1 MAHAVTA
8 TTVRNLQTA
17 AIAVL
22 IAAAND
28 FYCCLG
34 EKLDAKYCRAITQ
47 QEV

>member
-1 MAHAVTA
+1 MAHTA
-8 TTVRNLQTA
+8 TATIIQTLQTA

>member
-1 MAHAVTA
+1 MAHTATA
-8 TTVRNLQTA
+8 TTVQNLQTA

-34 EKLDAKYCRAITQ
+34 ENWWLNTAGLSQ